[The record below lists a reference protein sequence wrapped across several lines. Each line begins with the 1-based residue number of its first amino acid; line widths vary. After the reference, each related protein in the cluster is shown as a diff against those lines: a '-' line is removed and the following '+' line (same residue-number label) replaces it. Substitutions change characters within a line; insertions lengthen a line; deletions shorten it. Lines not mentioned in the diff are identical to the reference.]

1 MGFHASSCLTAET
14 DSKRAGHYVG
24 KNLREAFTDHRL
36 SVVIIYATI
45 NHDQDALLAAI
56 RDEVGPGVIIT
67 GCSAQGVI
75 GHGVILEGGFGV
87 GAMGLGGES
96 LKAAVAFQPSIESDG
111 VNKGRA
117 LATSLKSQLG
127 AAPNLLFFLYD
138 TLCGSDVNQLLAGIR
153 QELPVPVI
161 GGAAG
166 QPTGPVATTYQYHD
180 GKSYTRAAVALGLI
194 GPFNTEFGVSH
205 GTTPTGIVMTLT
217 KADGNRVLELDGR
230 PALDVWR
237 ETTGLREDEPL
248 HQDHTAALAMG
259 VERTI
264 IKNGHQQS
272 TYLIRA
278 VFGLDPVTKAIIV
291 PAAIAEGSKLQFHHR
306 TARVVKEGSLAM
318 GRDLHARLGD
328 KRPWAVL
335 GFECG
340 ARTAPF
346 LGLADTLE
354 ENKALQ
360 DMVAASSPWLTII
373 PWGEIAPY
381 GDDAAFCNY
390 TYTLAA
396 LTQ

>member
-1 MGFHASSCLTAET
+1 
-14 DSKRAGHYVG
+14 VG
-24 KNLREAFTDHRL
+24 RNVREAFTDHRL
-36 SVVIIYATI
+36 SVVIVYATI
-45 NHDQDALLAAI
+45 NHDQDALLAAV
-56 RDEVGPGVIIT
+56 RDEVGSGVIIT

-75 GHGVILEGGFGV
+75 GQGVILEGGFAV

-96 LKAAVAFQPSIESDG
+96 LKVALAAQHDIQTDG
-111 VNKGRA
+111 VDKGRA
-117 LATSLKSQLG
+117 LAASVKKELG

-138 TLCGSDVNQLLAGIR
+138 TLCGSDVNDLLAGIR

-166 QPTGPVATTYQYHD
+166 QPTGPVATTYQYHKD
-180 GKSYTRAAVALGLI
+180 KAHTRTALVLGLI

-264 IKNGHQQS
+264 IKNGHEHN
-272 TYLIRA
+272 TYLVRA
-278 VFGLDPVTKAIIV
+278 VFGLDPVSKAIIV
-291 PAAIAEGSKLQFHHR
+291 PAAIPEGSKLLFHHR
-306 TARVVKEGSLAM
+306 TTRVVKEGSLAM

-346 LGLADTLE
+346 LGIPATLE
-354 ENKALQ
+354 ENRALQ
-360 DMVAASSPWLTII
+360 ELVGARSPWLTII

>member
-14 DSKRAGHYVG
+14 DSRRAGHYLG

-36 SVVIIYATI
+36 SVVIVYATI
-45 NHDQDALLAAI
+45 NHDQDALLTAI

-87 GAMGLGGES
+87 GAMGLGGDS
-96 LKAAVAFQPSIESDG
+96 LKAAVAVQHGIQSDG
-111 VNKGRA
+111 VAKGKA
-117 LATSLKSQLG
+117 LAANLRSQLG
-127 AAPNLLFFLYD
+127 ADPNLLFFLYD

-166 QPTGPVATTYQYHD
+166 QPTGPVATTYQYYGD
-180 GKSYTRAAVALGLI
+180 KAYTQAAVALGLI

-278 VFGLDPVTKAIIV
+278 VFGLDPDTKAIIV
-291 PAAIAEGSKLQFHHR
+291 PAAIPEGSKLLFHHR

-360 DMVAASSPWLTII
+360 DMVGSRSPWLTII

>member
-1 MGFHASSCLTAET
+1 MGFHASSCLSAET
-14 DSKRAGHYVG
+14 DSSRAGAFVG
-24 KNLREAFTDHRL
+24 NTLREAFTDHRL
-36 SVVIIYATI
+36 SAIIVYATV
-45 NHDQDALLAAI
+45 NHDQDALLRAI
-56 RDEVGPGVIIT
+56 REVVGPGVLIC

-75 GHGVILEGGFGV
+75 GQGVILEGGFAV
-87 GAMGLGGES
+87 GAMGLGGDS
-96 LKAAVAFQPSIESDG
+96 LKVAAAVQHDIHADG

-117 LATSLKSQLG
+117 LAANLRKQLG
-127 AAPNLLFFLYD
+127 AEPNLLFFLYD

-153 QELPVPVI
+153 EELPVPVI

-166 QPTGPVATTYQYHD
+166 QPTGPVATTYQYF
-180 GKSYTRAAVALGLI
+180 GEKAYTQTAIALGLI

-264 IKNGHQQS
+264 IKEGKKVS

-278 VFGLDPVTKAIIV
+278 VFGLDPVTKAIVV
-291 PAAIAEGSKLQFHHR
+291 PAAIAEGSKLLFHHR

-318 GRDLHARLGD
+318 GKDLHERLGE

-360 DMVAASSPWLTII
+360 GMVGARSPWLTII

-381 GDDAAFCNY
+381 GDEAAFCNY